1 MASDKKK
8 ELMASFV
15 EDNLNMDM
23 SPMIDLTFLLLVF
36 FMVSSHLITVQ
47 IDRRVKPPVAKNSQ
61 VAKDASGR
69 VVVNILADGTI
80 WGQDQIELT
89 TSEAVQ
95 DYVDQVRVRNEE
107 QGITTRLNLR
117 ADKEVDTRII
127 KKVVQAA
134 GEAGVNEVIFG
145 SLSVDN

>member
-1 MASDKKK
+1 
-8 ELMASFV
+8 
-15 EDNLNMDM
+15 
-23 SPMIDLTFLLLVF
+23 
-36 FMVSSHLITVQ
+36 
-47 IDRRVKPPVAKNSQ
+47 VKPPVAKNSQ

-80 WGQDQIELT
+80 WGQDQIELP

-145 SLSVDN
+145 SLSVDK